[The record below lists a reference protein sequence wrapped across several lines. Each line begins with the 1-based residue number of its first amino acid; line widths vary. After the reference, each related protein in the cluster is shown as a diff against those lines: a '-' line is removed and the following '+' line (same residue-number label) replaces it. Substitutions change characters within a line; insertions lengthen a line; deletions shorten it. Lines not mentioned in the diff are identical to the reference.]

1 MTSVLVEANKSA
13 DQITTASEMI
23 QSISDQTN
31 LLALNAANVNLKNKF

>member
-23 QSISDQTN
+23 QSISDQIN
-31 LLALNAANVNLKNKF
+31 LIALNAANVNLKNKF